1 MSPLFKK
8 NSMSEIEWYRH
19 LFRKVEFWDIS
30 GWKGNRNFP
39 VYGTETGNIKIS
51 ILEFW
56 NIPNWIS
63 FWKVPRKIGP
73 ESSGAMFWENYKL
86 CNKMGPWFSCSWSNF
101 YCMSNIMRAL
111 NHEAFNENTGNS
123 RNSVPE
129 FFYVPKIFGIL
140 SLKVLVKAVP
150 EEH

>member
-63 FWKVPRKIGP
+63 FWKVLEQGSQKIINYVIKWAPDLAVVEVTSTACQTSWEHWIMKHLMKTLEIPGTLFQNFFTFRKF
-73 ESSGAMFWENYKL
+73 SGFCPWKFW
-86 CNKMGPWFSCSWSNF
+86 
-101 YCMSNIMRAL
+101 
-111 NHEAFNENTGNS
+111 
-123 RNSVPE
+123 
-129 FFYVPKIFGIL
+129 
-140 SLKVLVKAVP
+140 
-150 EEH
+150 